1 MKLSFTFILA
11 VLFSS
16 FVFTA
21 AAQDDIPRFQKHE
34 VQEGETVA
42 SICKAFNVNLQ
53 EFCLLND
60 FPESITLSEGQIVL
74 IKQLAP
80 GEMEVEETLPAKKE
94 RKIVRTDD
102 AITYEK
108 EEEAKPADK
117 PAASS
122 SSSGRAAEK
131 PVKKEA
137 TPAPTERQVAKS
149 EPAKTESAPART
161 AFVDEKPGVTPASTK
176 AVEVGPG
183 GVRYNVSKDEYHVVS
198 KGQTFF
204 RIALIYGLTIEELKE
219 INGLTSTTVE
229 IGQRLKVRK

>member
-60 FPESITLSEGQIVL
+60 FPESVTLSEGQIVL
-74 IKQLAP
+74 IKQLQP
-80 GEMEVEETLPAKKE
+80 GEMEVEENFPAKKE

-117 PAASS
+117 PATSS
-122 SSSGRAAEK
+122 SSSRAAEK

-137 TPAPTERQVAKS
+137 TPAPTERQVARS
-149 EPAKTESAPART
+149 EPAKPESVPAKT
-161 AFVDEKPGVTPASTK
+161 AFVDEKPGITPASTK

-183 GVRYNVSKDEYHVVS
+183 GVKYNVSQSEYHVVA

-219 INGLTSTTVE
+219 MNDLTSTTVE

>member
-11 VLFSS
+11 LLFSS

-34 VQEGETVA
+34 VQEGETA
-42 SICKAFNVNLQ
+42 SSIAKAFNVNLQ

-60 FPESITLSEGQIVL
+60 FPESVTLTEGQIVL
-74 IKQLAP
+74 IRQLQP
-80 GEMEVEETLPAKKE
+80 GEMEVEENLPAKKE

-108 EEEAKPADK
+108 EAETKPAAKPA
-117 PAASS
+117 ST
-122 SSSGRAAEK
+122 SSSGPASTTRTTEK
-131 PVKKEA
+131 PVVKKEA
-137 TPAPTERQVAKS
+137 TPAPTEKQPVYK
-149 EPAKTESAPART
+149 ESAASKPV
-161 AFVDEKPGVTPASTK
+161 FVDEKPGITPASTK

-183 GVRYNVSKDEYHVVS
+183 GVKYNVTKDEYHVVA

-219 INGLTSTTVE
+219 LNGLSSTTVE